1 LNPIRSLFAASI
13 LLAAGVAA
21 LAYAAEGAPPPSP
34 RAYLGDDAPDTRQ
47 IVTPPPPP
55 GSLAESRD
63 RSVFLAT
70 RALAGTPRW
79 SLAASDAVQTPA
91 ALTDDFTCALGVA
104 VEPTRSPRLSRLL
117 ERTMRD
123 AGAVT
128 TKPKDFFGRQRP
140 FVLYGGPICTEDLR
154 ENLIK
159 QLSYPSGHT
168 TVSWAYGLI
177 LAELFPDKA
186 APILARARAYG
197 ESRVVCGVH
206 TVSDVEAGRVN
217 GSALVAA
224 LHANPEFTVDL
235 SAARTEVAALRRTV
249 APLPAERAGRCAL
262 EAEASSNRPW

>member
-1 LNPIRSLFAASI
+1 VFAALL
-13 LLAAGVAA
+13 LLAAGAAA
-21 LAYAAEGAPPPSP
+21 LACAAEATAPPRPS
-34 RAYLGDDAPDTRQ
+34 AYLGDAAPDT
-47 IVTPPPPP
+47 IMVVTPPPPP

-104 VEPTRSPRLSRLL
+104 VEPTRSPRLTRLL
-117 ERTMRD
+117 ERTLRD
-123 AGAVT
+123 ASAVT
-128 TKPKDFFGRQRP
+128 NKPKDYFGRQRP

-177 LAELFPDKA
+177 LAELFPDRA
-186 APILARARAYG
+186 APVLARARAYG

-224 LHANPEFTVDL
+224 LHANPEFAADL
-235 SAARTEVAALRRTV
+235 TAAKAEVAALRK
-249 APLPAERAGRCAL
+249 AASPLPAERAGRCAL
-262 EAEASSNRPW
+262 EAEASANRPW